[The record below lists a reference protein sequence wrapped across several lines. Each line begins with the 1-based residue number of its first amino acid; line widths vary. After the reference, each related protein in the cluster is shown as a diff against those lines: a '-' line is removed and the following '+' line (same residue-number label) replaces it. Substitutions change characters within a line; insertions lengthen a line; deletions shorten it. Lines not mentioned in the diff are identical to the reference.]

1 MGAMKP
7 LTQLPMLG
15 PAGRRV
21 RIGAGLVI
29 VVGGH
34 PLPAARCVV
43 GLHGPDCYL
52 EDAVG
57 LELVYVVVATGD
69 HIVCVPVDFQFE
81 CHVGEV
87 WHKGAGQFQPI
98 RATTARA
105 NHIAL
110 QPS

>member
-1 MGAMKP
+1 
-7 LTQLPMLG
+7 
-15 PAGRRV
+15 
-21 RIGAGLVI
+21 
-29 VVGGH
+29 
-34 PLPAARCVV
+34 
-43 GLHGPDCYL
+43 
-52 EDAVG
+52 
-57 LELVYVVVATGD
+57 
-69 HIVCVPVDFQFE
+69 VCVPVDFQFE